1 MDYPLTGLH
10 FKVEFSGID
19 DLTENDVRFQEVSGL
34 STEISTEDLKE
45 GGENRFTHKLPLPAA
60 YPNLVLK
67 RGMMKNTGLVTWFR
81 NAIENFSFKPV
92 MLTVSLLDE
101 EHKPVM
107 SWNFVNAYPVK
118 WSVSDLDATKNEV
131 AIDTVEITYQY
142 YTQIF

>member
-1 MDYPLTGLH
+1 MDYPLTGFH
-10 FKVEFSGID
+10 FKVEFMGVD
-19 DLTENDVRFQEVSGL
+19 DLTDNDIRFQEVSGL
-34 STEISTEDLKE
+34 SSEIGTEDVKE
-45 GGENRFTHKLPLPAA
+45 GGENRFTHKLPLPAV

-81 NAIENFSFKPV
+81 NAIENFDFKPV
-92 MLTVSLLDE
+92 MLKVSLLNE
-101 EHKPVM
+101 EHNPVM

-131 AIDTVEITYQY
+131 VVDTVEITYQY